1 MVRVTPRKSDVAT
14 EALFGCQARGE
25 VGPLAYAAVGVAPD
39 DLLVTPILRV
49 SHSEALAAGFGGATG
64 ALDVSEELCAAS
76 FTGER
81 IARFPLTVSR
91 P

>member
-1 MVRVTPRKSDVAT
+1 VR
-14 EALFGCQARGE
+14 
-25 VGPLAYAAVGVAPD
+25 VAPD

-64 ALDVSEELCAAS
+64 ALDVGEGLWVAS

-81 IARFPLTVSR
+81 IARFR
-91 P
+91 